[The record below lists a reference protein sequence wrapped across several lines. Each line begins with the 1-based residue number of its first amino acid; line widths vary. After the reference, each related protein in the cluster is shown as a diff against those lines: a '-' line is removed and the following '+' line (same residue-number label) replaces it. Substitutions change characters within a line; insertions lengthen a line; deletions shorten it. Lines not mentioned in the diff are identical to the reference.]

1 MKSKLICT
9 LFVLL
14 ELFLCS
20 TLYAEIPIKIAVLA
34 FRPKVET
41 TAKWLPLETYINQQI
56 PEHNFSLETY
66 QYDELEDAIANH
78 QVDFVLTQPAHYILM
93 ESKYHLSSPLA
104 TLIKKKGGYDLSV
117 FGGVIFTRSERSDIS
132 NLADIKQKTI
142 AVPST
147 HSLGAFQMQAMAFHS
162 AGINLNQN
170 AVLNVTGMPHDT
182 AVAAVLNKQADVG
195 FVRTGVLESLVKEG
209 KLDFQQL
216 KIINEQHNEQYLHF
230 PLVSSTKLYPE
241 WAFAVLP
248 HVDNNI
254 SRQVA
259 AVLFGL
265 KHNGT
270 LAKSIGIVGF
280 TIPTDYE
287 DVRKLLLTLRLPP
300 YDTAPEFTF
309 ADIWDKY
316 NWHILLMI
324 GLISFIVV
332 LLLFWQKVKNSQNSL
347 FRHLFDQHNAMIL
360 LLDSDTKSIKGTNAS
375 AAQFFGYSE
384 KDIEGLPISQFFPHY
399 SGSEKEKLD
408 VLLDNGSAKTVQVQ
422 TSSSSFNKQNV
433 ELIIFQDISDSVQI
447 KMRNALHTLVMQKLV
462 EGAALKTI
470 LDAILIF
477 LEENNNKMFC
487 SILLMS
493 TDGKRL
499 LAGSAPSLPGF
510 YNAAINHLPIGPGVG
525 SCGTAAFT
533 RKRVTVEDIS
543 SHPYWASFT
552 ELAEQAGLGSCWSE
566 PIFGTDNTLLGTF
579 GIYHAEPCTPTA
591 EDFHLIEYVALIT
604 AIAIERSKTA
614 EQLKLSS
621 RVFSDTHEGITIT
634 DADKNIIEVNP
645 AFSVITGYER
655 SEVMGKNPSM
665 LSSGQQTSDF
675 YQKMW
680 RVIAKKGYWQG
691 EVWNRKKT
699 GELYA
704 ELLTISSLKD
714 SCDQVV
720 NYVGMFTDITHSKQ
734 QQEKLN
740 LMAHYDVLT
749 KLPNR
754 ALFVDRFKQAI
765 AHSKRT
771 KTQLAIC
778 FLDLDKFKPINDNF
792 GHEVGDQ
799 LLIQVANRISSCI
812 REEDTISR
820 QGGDEF
826 ALLLGDINS
835 FAQCDKTLKRI
846 LDSLAATYHIK
857 GTEHHITASCGVTIY
872 PNDNGDI
879 DTLIRHADQAMYK
892 AKQSGRNNYQLF
904 NAADDKETMQ
914 KHHRLDEIKHALENN
929 ELVLYYQPKVNMRTG
944 AVYGVEALIRW
955 IHPERGLIPPLDFL
969 PVIDGTELEIDIGNW
984 VINQAMQQIALWHKQ
999 GIKLQVSVNIASYHL
1014 QSNDFFNYLK
1024 ELFERYPEINSSLL
1038 QLEILESSVLGDVTV
1053 IANIIDQC
1061 QTALGISVA
1070 LDDFGTGYSSLTHL
1084 RNLPANIIKIDQ
1096 SFVRDILDDP
1106 NDYTIIDGIIK
1117 LAESFNRGVIAE
1129 GVETVS
1135 HGIVLLN
1142 MGCDYAQGYGIA
1154 KPMPANKLESW
1165 LSSYQANQIWIDF
1178 AAQDPSK
1185 VERRINLM
1193 KLVSRH
1199 WQVKFTEQILSPYN
1213 EASDWPLMGSCE
1225 CHCGHWVKQVNKED
1239 LFDNKWIEQLDIAHE
1254 KVHSIAKNLQLAYEE
1269 NNEVFN
1275 KEKLA
1280 EFNRSVKEMDSLFS
1294 TLQ

>member
-1 MKSKLICT
+1 M
-9 LFVLL
+9 LL

-20 TLYAEIPIKIAVLA
+20 TLYAAKPIKIAVLD

-41 TAKWLPLETYINQQI
+41 MAKWLPLETYINQQI

-66 QYDELEDAIANH
+66 QYDELEDAIAKH

-93 ESKYHLSSPLA
+93 ESQYNLSSPLA

-117 FGGVIFTRSERSDIS
+117 FGGVIFTRSERTDIS

-147 HSLGAFQMQAMAFHS
+147 HSLGAFQMQAMALHS
-162 AGINLNQN
+162 VGINVNQDV
-170 AVLNVTGMPHDT
+170 VLNVTGMPHDT
-182 AVAAVLNKQADVG
+182 AVAAVLNKQADIG

-216 KIINEQHNEQYLHF
+216 KIINEQHNDRYLHF
-230 PLVSSTKLYPE
+230 PLVSSTRLYPE

-270 LAKSIGIVGF
+270 LAKSIDIVGF
-280 TIPTDYE
+280 TIPTDYK

-300 YDTAPEFTF
+300 YDAAPEFTF
-309 ADIWDKY
+309 IDIWHKY
-316 NWHILLMI
+316 NRHILLI
-324 GLISFIVV
+324 VGLISFIIV
-332 LLLFWQKVKNSQNSL
+332 LLLFWQKVKNSQNLL

-360 LLDSDTKSIKGTNAS
+360 LLDSDNKCIKGSNAS
-375 AAQFFGYSE
+375 AAQFFDYSE
-384 KDIEGLPISQFFPHY
+384 KALEGLPISQFFPHY

-408 VLLDNGSAKTVQVQ
+408 VLLNNGSAKTVQVQ

-433 ELIIFQDISDSVQI
+433 ELIIFQDITGSVQI
-447 KMRNALHTLVMQKLV
+447 KIRNALHTLVMQKLV
-462 EGAALKTI
+462 EGAPLKTI
-470 LDAILIF
+470 LDAILIA
-477 LEENNNKMFC
+477 LEENNKKMLC

-493 TDGKRL
+493 SDGKRL
-499 LAGSAPSLPGF
+499 LTGSAPSLPDF
-510 YNAAINHLPIGPGVG
+510 YTTAVNNLAIGPGVG

-533 RKRVTVEDIS
+533 RKRVIVEDIAN
-543 SHPYWASFT
+543 HPYWAPFT
-552 ELAEQAGLGSCWSE
+552 ELTEQAGLGSCWSE

-579 GIYHAEPCTPTA
+579 AIYHAEPCAPTT
-591 EDFHLIEYVALIT
+591 EDFQLIEYVTLLT

-634 DADKNIIEVNP
+634 DAYKNIIEVNP

-655 SEVMGKNPSM
+655 SEVIGENPRI
-665 LSSGQQTSDF
+665 LSSGQQGAEF
-675 YQKMW
+675 YKKMW
-680 RVIAKKGYWQG
+680 KVIEAKGYWQG

-714 SCDQVV
+714 SSDQVV
-720 NYVGMFTDITHSKQ
+720 NYVVMFTDITHSKQ

-765 AHSKRT
+765 AHSKRI
-771 KTQLAIC
+771 KTQLAVC
-778 FLDLDKFKPINDNF
+778 FLDLDNFKPINDNF

-799 LLIQVANRISSCI
+799 LLIQVANRISACI

-835 FAQCDKTLKRI
+835 FSQCDKTLKRI
-846 LDSLAATYHIK
+846 LDSLAKTYHIK
-857 GTEHHITASCGVTIY
+857 GKEHRITASCGVTIY
-872 PNDNGDI
+872 PDDNGDI
-879 DTLIRHADQAMYK
+879 DTLVRHADQAMYK
-892 AKQSGRNNYQLF
+892 AKQLGRNKYQLF
-904 NAADDKETMQ
+904 NATLDKEDEQ
-914 KHHRLDEIKHALENN
+914 KQHRLDEIKHALENN

-944 AVYGVEALIRW
+944 GIYGAEALIRW
-955 IHPERGLIPPLDFL
+955 IHPEKGLIPPLDFL

-984 VINQAMQQIALWHKQ
+984 VINQAMQQISTWHKQ

-1014 QSNDFFNYLK
+1014 QSNDFFNCLK

-1038 QLEILESSVLGDVTV
+1038 QLEILESSVLGDVTT
-1053 IANIIDQC
+1053 IANIINRC
-1061 QTALGISVA
+1061 QTELGVSVA

-1096 SFVRDILDDP
+1096 SFVRDVLDDP

-1117 LAESFNRGVIAE
+1117 LAESFNRSVIAE

-1154 KPMPANKLESW
+1154 KPMPAEQLENW

-1178 AAQDPSK
+1178 AAQDSSK
-1185 VERRINLM
+1185 VERRIRLM

-1199 WQVKFTEQILSPYN
+1199 WQVKFTEKIFSPHN
-1213 EASDWPLMGSCE
+1213 ETSDWPLIESRK
-1225 CHCGHWVKQVNKED
+1225 CHCGHWIQQVKKED
-1239 LFDNKWIEQLDIAHE
+1239 LFDNEWIEQLDIAHK
-1254 KVHSIAKNLQLAYEE
+1254 KVHSFAKILQLSYEE

-1280 EFNRSVKEMDSLFS
+1280 EFNMAVKEMENIFS
-1294 TLQ
+1294 TFQ